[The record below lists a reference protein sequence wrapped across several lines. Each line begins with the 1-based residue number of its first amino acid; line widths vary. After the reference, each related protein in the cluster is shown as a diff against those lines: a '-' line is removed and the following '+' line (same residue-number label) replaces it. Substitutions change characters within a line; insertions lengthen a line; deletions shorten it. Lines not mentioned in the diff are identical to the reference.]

1 MILIRIDLAINM
13 NRWYVV
19 NVQATLFC
27 KYAVVCGWGRRGTDY
42 ARWKIIPAESLDQ
55 AEEIARQIVTL
66 KIKRG
71 YESIGLLPAIMSR
84 RSGS

>member
-1 MILIRIDLAINM
+1 MRLTRVDLAINM

-27 KYAVVCGWGRRGTDY
+27 KHAVVCGWGRRGTHY
-42 ARWKIIPAESLDQ
+42 ARWKIIPAESVDQ
-55 AEEIARQIVTL
+55 AEDIARQIVNL

-71 YESIGLLPAIMSR
+71 YESV
-84 RSGS
+84 